1 MQLALAHVSFAHAD
15 AVPLLIDQTHIFE
28 AGWSALVGGNG
39 AGKTTLLRILAG
51 DLRPDRGT
59 IRILPAGVRVRLCPQ
74 EVRELAAD
82 VRAFAGATDRHAAR
96 LRGLLGLDAGGL
108 ARWPT
113 LSPGER
119 KRWQVGAALACDP
132 TVLLLDEPTNHLDAT
147 ARDLL
152 LAALRRFEGIGVVVS
167 HDRGVLN
174 ALATRTLRLERGVLR
189 AWSGGYD
196 AARGLWESEAR
207 RHHDAY
213 QAVRRQERTLE
224 RRLADRRER
233 RDQAASRMRTSRQMK
248 NLHDSDARLQG
259 KRTRGRSAEAALA
272 REIRRVGNALAR
284 TRTEAEQFHFHRSV
298 GRDVP
303 IVHAQ
308 APVPDVLRVDEAVL
322 TVGNRAL
329 LRDVHLTLG
338 REDRV
343 RVFGPNGAG
352 KSTLLRALLAG
363 GRVPRERVLYLPQ
376 ELAREDEEALLATL
390 RALPPAE
397 RGHTLALLA
406 GLGVEPSRVLA
417 SARPSP
423 GEARKVCLALGL
435 ARQVWAAV
443 LDEPTNHLDLPSI
456 ERLEETL
463 AAYPGA
469 LLIVTH
475 DDALARRVTSTR
487 WAIADGWI
495 AVQAENRGE

>member
-15 AVPLLIDQTHIFE
+15 AVPLLVDQTHVFE
-28 AGWSALVGGNG
+28 AGWSALVGANG

-51 DLRPDRGT
+51 ELRPDGGT
-59 IRILPAGVRVRLCPQ
+59 VRVLPPGLCVRLCPQ

-82 VRAFAGATDRHAAR
+82 VRRLAIASDGLAAR
-96 LRGLLGLDAGGL
+96 LRGVLALDAGAL

-119 KRWQVGAALACDP
+119 TRWQVGAALASDP
-132 TVLLLDEPTNHLDAT
+132 AVLLLDEPTNHLDAT

-152 LAALRRFEGIGVVVS
+152 VAALRRFEGIGVVVS
-167 HDRGVLN
+167 HDRGLLN
-174 ALATRTLRLERGVLR
+174 ALTTRTLRLEHGCLDE
-189 AWSGGYD
+189 WPGGYD
-196 AARGLWESEAR
+196 AARALWEAEAR
-207 RHHDAY
+207 RDRDAY
-213 QAVRRQERTLE
+213 EAIRQQERKLE

-233 RDQAASRMRTSRQMK
+233 RDQAASRMRPSMRIK
-248 NLHDSDARLQG
+248 NRHDSDSRLQF
-259 KRTRGRSAEAALA
+259 RLTRRRSAEAALA

-284 TRTEAEQFHFHRSV
+284 TRAEAQRFHVDRGV
-298 GRDVP
+298 GDDVP
-303 IVHAQ
+303 IGHTR
-308 APVPDVLRVDEAVL
+308 APVAHVLRIDEPAL
-322 TVGNRAL
+322 TLGNRVL

-343 RVFGPNGAG
+343 RVHGPNGAG
-352 KSTLLRALLAG
+352 KTTLLRALLAG
-363 GRVPRERVLYLPQ
+363 GRVPRERLLHLPQ
-376 ELAREDEEALLATL
+376 ELGRDYEDVLLATL
-390 RALPPAE
+390 RTLPPAE

-423 GEARKVCLALGL
+423 GEARKLCLALGL
-435 ARQVWAAV
+435 ARHVWAVV

-456 ERLEETL
+456 ERLEEAL

-475 DDALARRVTSTR
+475 DDALARRVARTR
-487 WAIADGWI
+487 WAIAGGWI
-495 AVQAENRGE
+495 DVQAEI